1 MLGVYT
7 YPLKYSTE
15 LASSEIDE
23 IKKLHEN
30 YIDKFIDISTYSFK
44 LNKFSN
50 GTQRVY
56 LNKSDNQTLKDETPK
71 YEVVKKEVETYF
83 PKIYGKHEYLFIDKQ
98 TNNVID
104 TQNQIVHDSEVKQ
117 EKIIYK
123 TIYKEKPVYKEN
135 IVYKD
140 KQIVTDIFSMK
151 LSEIKEYYKN
161 KIDNDILDLF
171 DDKEELIAYIINK
184 EV

>member
-1 MLGVYT
+1 MVY
-7 YPLKYSTE
+7 K
-15 LASSEIDE
+15 
-23 IKKLHEN
+23 IKNVSADNIQIQDRIIHPGDVITAYNLDAYNNMISIGYLQIINDKL
-30 YIDKFIDISTYSFK
+30 
-44 LNKFSN
+44 
-50 GTQRVY
+50 
-56 LNKSDNQTLKDETPK
+56 
-71 YEVVKKEVETYF
+71 
-83 PKIYGKHEYLFIDKQ
+83 